1 MKFHN
6 RNDIDKYAL
15 RSDFQIVIM
24 ESWLE
29 MAIAM
34 MKPIMPIVFMMEVT
48 VVEGVSTLTNAHI
61 VCVTMEEQMEGI
73 HHVSAL
79 YWLLNY
85 LASKFEQLY
94 QNLETG
100 RISETEKLVQ
110 VLARFKLN
118 TYQKPT
124 INSFLKDYL
133 VGSFFTFVLKVR

>member
-6 RNDIDKYAL
+6 RNDINKYVL

-61 VCVTMEEQMEGI
+61 VCVTMEEQLELI

-79 YWLLNY
+79 Y
-85 LASKFEQLY
+85 
-94 QNLETG
+94 
-100 RISETEKLVQ
+100 
-110 VLARFKLN
+110 
-118 TYQKPT
+118 
-124 INSFLKDYL
+124 
-133 VGSFFTFVLKVR
+133 

>member
-1 MKFHN
+1 MKFYN
-6 RNDIDKYAL
+6 RNDINKYIL

-24 ESWLE
+24 KSWLE

-34 MKPIMPIVFMMEVT
+34 MKPIMSIVSMMEVT

-61 VCVTMEEQMEGI
+61 VCVTMEEQPELI

-100 RISETEKLVQ
+100 RISEREKLVEL
-110 VLARFKLN
+110 LARFKLN
-118 TYQKPT
+118 TSAYQKPT
-124 INSFLKDYL
+124 MM
-133 VGSFFTFVLKVR
+133 FF

>member
-1 MKFHN
+1 
-6 RNDIDKYAL
+6 
-15 RSDFQIVIM
+15 
-24 ESWLE
+24 

-61 VCVTMEEQMEGI
+61 VCVTMEEQLELI

-100 RISETEKLVQ
+100 RISEKEKLVEL
-110 VLARFKLN
+110 LARFKLN
-118 TYQKPT
+118 TSAYQIPT
-124 INSFLKDYL
+124 MM
-133 VGSFFTFVLKVR
+133 FF